1 MVLDISTKVYTM
13 NSDTILENILK
24 INDGWLK
31 SKDALNSGVGKS
43 KFYAF
48 VRENNLERVGH
59 GIYVTADAW
68 LDGMYLIHLR
78 SEQAVFSHE
87 TALFL
92 HDMTDR
98 DPIVYVVTVKTGY
111 NPHRLKEDRIKVC
124 TIKKDLHELGL
135 SQIVTPFGHT
145 VPVYDA
151 ERTLCDILRSR
162 SGIDIQA
169 FQDALKAYSRRSD
182 KNLRNLL
189 HYAKALNVSKVL
201 RPYLEVLL

>member
-1 MVLDISTKVYTM
+1 MTNFRLKQLLLQSIWILILSIYYFRANIKYHISTKVYTM
-13 NSDTILENILK
+13 NSDTIFENILK

-87 TALFL
+87 TALF
-92 HDMTDR
+92 
-98 DPIVYVVTVKTGY
+98 
-111 NPHRLKEDRIKVC
+111 
-124 TIKKDLHELGL
+124 
-135 SQIVTPFGHT
+135 
-145 VPVYDA
+145 
-151 ERTLCDILRSR
+151 
-162 SGIDIQA
+162 
-169 FQDALKAYSRRSD
+169 
-182 KNLRNLL
+182 
-189 HYAKALNVSKVL
+189 
-201 RPYLEVLL
+201 